1 MLRGLSGGGKHMSD
15 LMYDDEDYAHRLQH
29 DDGTVSALL
38 LDDGILGGGYGARNV
53 VSPDPALSLP

>member
-1 MLRGLSGGGKHMSD
+1 MSD